1 MPVIIKNVQPV
12 ELSPQYYIPYAR
24 SLSLLNH
31 RHGADGIF
39 LVDTFLE
46 YLLYDLR
53 SYYAFTYFLRW
64 SELALR

>member
-1 MPVIIKNVQPV
+1 MPVVIKNVQPI
-12 ELSPQYYIPYAR
+12 ELGSQYHIPDAR
-24 SLSLLNH
+24 SLSLLND
-31 RHGADGIF
+31 RHSTDGIF
-39 LVDTFLE
+39 LVDAFLK